1 MLGTLFPADDSTH
14 LKLTIDESVDSELQ
28 SRDSYKSDSSSQQL
42 ETVLNLAKKVK
53 SSDVTLDT
61 KPSTKSTTKRD
72 PELSRRATNE
82 RERRLV
88 YLESYQ
94 HIHMFS

>member
-1 MLGTLFPADDSTH
+1 MRLTLLQHVNLTFHAPPDDPTH

-28 SRDSYKSDSSSQQL
+28 SRDSHKSDTSSQQL

-53 SSDVTLDT
+53 SSEETVDK
-61 KPSTKSTTKRD
+61 KPPSKPKSRTD
-72 PELSRRATNE
+72 PEPSRPTRDE

-88 YLESYQ
+88 
-94 HIHMFS
+94 